1 MSFLDDLGIV
11 FVGDVH
17 RRWSHVE
24 QGLAA
29 LEQPR
34 RHVVLLGD
42 LECHEPLDAL
52 AAPLLGRCDT
62 LHWIFGNHDY
72 DGGPEMWANLADP
85 ARNPLTAAGALHGRV
100 VAVNGVRIAGLGGT
114 FRANVWAPPNPPK
127 LRTRRELPGLLPL
140 LGPGWTEESAA
151 RLGESLSAVAIWPE
165 DVEALAAQRADVLVT
180 HEAPSSHSDGLA
192 VIDELARAMGA
203 RLVVHGHH
211 HITYRSVSN
220 DGALHAQGVGAYAG
234 IDLLGRLRWAG
245 EPDRWR
251 GRAKRGWQAVEV
263 A

>member
-1 MSFLDDLGIV
+1 MSLLDDLGIV

-17 RRWSHVE
+17 RRWAHVE

-29 LEQPR
+29 LDQPR

-42 LECHEPLDAL
+42 LECQQPLDAL
-52 AAPLLGRCDT
+52 AAPLLRHADS

-100 VAVNGVRIAGLGGT
+100 AEVNGVRIAGLGGT

-127 LRTRRELPGLLPL
+127 LRSRRELPALLAR
-140 LGPGWTEESAA
+140 LGPGWTEETAA
-151 RLGESLSAVAIWPE
+151 NLGRALAAVAIWPE
-165 DVEALAAQRADVLVT
+165 DIDALATQRADVLVT

-211 HITYRSVSN
+211 HISYRSVHE
-220 DGALHAQGVGAYAG
+220 DGVLHAQGVGAYAG
-234 IDLLGRLRWAG
+234 IDLAGRLRWAG

-251 GRAKRGWQAVEV
+251 GRAKRGWVAVETG
-263 A
+263 